1 MAAAC
6 FPDAQRKVQE
16 QLDAVIGHDRGNLLL
31 KPFSL
36 HVLILINQN
45 LVPSFGDM
53 EELTEVTAFVQESYR
68 WRPVSAGGFPHR
80 ATRDI
85 TYGGYVIPAGAT
97 VIANHW

>member
-16 QLDAVIGHDRGNLLL
+16 QLDAVIGHERGNLLL